1 MCSPRVTSLREC
13 LAQTVCQGHT
23 AHHILNWLSI
33 SLPPPSLFLYL
44 SFSPSHF
51 PFIIIFSVET
61 SDGKSHQEEG
71 QLKHLGPDHDALA
84 VRGSYTYLG
93 DDGQTYTVNYVAD
106 ENGYQPEGAHL
117 PRAIQ

>member
-1 MCSPRVTSLREC
+1 MKSTVVAFVALAC
-13 LAQTVCQGHT
+13 LAIAVHG
-23 AHHILNWLSI
+23 A
-33 SLPPPSLFLYL
+33 PPAAAPQEAQVLRFDSDVQPESYKFA
-44 SFSPSHF
+44 
-51 PFIIIFSVET
+51 VET

-84 VRGSYTYLG
+84 VRGFYTYLG

-117 PRAIQ
+117 PRAVQ